1 MNDPPDSSL
10 ENRVEQ
16 LELTVAELQ
25 RLVSQLSQTLADQR
39 IQDRTEIP
47 EVPSTLPV
55 PPQSSLQLPLPS
67 LPQTPLPSET
77 FEPRWNMEYWLNK
90 LGIGLLLLGVVFLFK
105 YSVDQGWLTPPVR
118 VGFGLAL
125 GVALLII
132 GLRLYRTRRPFS
144 QVLLGGSIATFYITG
159 FAAFQLYAL
168 VAYAIAFGFMTGVT
182 LLAFSLSVRQN
193 QAVLSVIGTAG
204 GLGTPF
210 LLHTAGSLVG
220 LVGYTC
226 LILAGTSAIYLAKG
240 WRSLLWTSFVG
251 GWAVFWI
258 GTSQFAAGDSPWVL
272 QFGILFGW
280 LAFWAV
286 PVVRHTLNLRHFG
299 NLPGAIG
306 NPRDLE
312 PHVHLL
318 SVLTPLVTL
327 GLSTQVWSLSEQTWG
342 SMIIGSATFY
352 GLVAGYLRRWPA
364 TRRLAYT
371 HTLVA
376 FILLAI
382 ALVLLLD
389 GDTLFLALAVEATAL
404 HLIAHQLSSRSLA
417 IAAHLLFSGVGLW
430 FLERLLTGTVRGAAI
445 VNPRALTDLAVF
457 TLGLAGSFR
466 LRGRSQ
472 QTYRLLVHLAFLG
485 WLWRELSVLTDGNG
499 LVAIAW
505 GVYGTILLVVGLRQD
520 LTQLRIVGLGT
531 LLMVVA
537 KLFLVDFAQLKAIW
551 RILLFLGFGGL
562 FLLLSY
568 YFRALLKPA
577 SKPSDRSG

>member
-1 MNDPPDSSL
+1 MNDPQDSSL
-10 ENRVEQ
+10 NQRVEQ
-16 LELTVAELQ
+16 LEIAIAQLQ
-25 RLVSQLSQTLADQR
+25 GLVSQLSQTLADQK
-39 IQDRTEIP
+39 IQNRTEIP
-47 EVPSTLPV
+47 EVPAATLPAL
-55 PPQSSLQLPLPS
+55 PQSALQPPPPS
-67 LPQTPLPSET
+67 LPQPPSQT
-77 FEPRWNMEYWLNK
+77 LEPRWNMEYWLNK

-125 GVALLII
+125 GVALLVI

-210 LLHTAGSLVG
+210 LLHTDAGSLVG

-258 GTSQFAAGDSPWVL
+258 GTDQFSAGDSPWVL

-286 PVVRHTLNLRHFG
+286 PVVRHALDLRRHG
-299 NLPGAIG
+299 NLPGSG
-306 NPRDLE
+306 SPRDLE
-312 PHVHLL
+312 PHIHLL
-318 SVLTPLVTL
+318 LVLTPLVTL
-327 GLSTQVWSLSEQTWG
+327 GLSTQIWSLSEHTWG
-342 SMIIGSATFY
+342 WMIIGSATFY
-352 GLVAGYLRRWPA
+352 GLVAGYLRRWSA

-376 FILLAI
+376 FVLLAI
-382 ALVLLLD
+382 ALVLLLN

-404 HLIAHQLSSRSLA
+404 HFIAHRLSSRTLA

-430 FLERLLTGTVRGAAI
+430 FVERLLTGTVRGAI
-445 VNPRALTDLAVF
+445 VNPKALSDLAVF
-457 TLGLAGSFR
+457 TLGLAASFR

-472 QTYRLLVHLAFLG
+472 QTYRFLVHLAFLG
-485 WLWRELSVLTDGNG
+485 WLWRELSVLNDGNG

-505 GVYGTILLVVGLRQD
+505 GVYGTTLLVVGLRQD

-531 LLMVVA
+531 LLLVVA

-577 SKPSDRSG
+577 SRPSDRSG